1 MHHIISYYIKL
12 YHISQLIPFLAHA
25 HLGQLSLVK
34 VGEKKLGKYGEKK
47 PVRLLIWEGF
57 NPSYV
62 SSEM

>member
-47 PVRLLIWEGF
+47 PVRLLI
-57 NPSYV
+57 
-62 SSEM
+62 